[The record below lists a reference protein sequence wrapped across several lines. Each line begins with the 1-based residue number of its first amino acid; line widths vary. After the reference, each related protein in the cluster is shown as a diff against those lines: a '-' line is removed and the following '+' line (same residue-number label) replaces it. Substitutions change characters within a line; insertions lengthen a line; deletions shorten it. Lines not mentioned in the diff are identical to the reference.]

1 MKRSTK
7 SVALGIT
14 AVAALVGVGA
24 PARAQDDGGAQAK
37 APVKVIAD
45 GLEGP
50 FGLGTGVDQLYVAES
65 GDGQITRIN
74 PATGRKKVVAKGL
87 KSPAGVARLQ
97 GNLVIVTGGEEVPD
111 ASTKGDAMVFI
122 KDLDGGRRRLANLEK
137 YELRHNPDG
146 QTQFDPETGEP
157 LDALSNP
164 FAVLTRR
171 GGAHP
176 GVFVADAGANAVLSV
191 SKSGKVSTFFVPPL
205 VTTGACE
212 GRPNNHPDDPQGCD
226 SVPTGLAYGPGNNLY
241 VSTLS
246 GEAPRRGR
254 VYVLDSETGEPIR
267 VIKGFTAP
275 TGVAVARDGTVYVS
289 ELLHNAPEGPPPPN
303 FDPSTVGRIVRV
315 APDGTRT
322 YASVTM
328 PVGLAWFNG
337 GLYSTAWSV
346 AGLFLGIPNA
356 GQVVGVRQIAFS

>member
-1 MKRSTK
+1 MKRSRK
-7 SVALGIT
+7 SVALGLT
-14 AVAALVGVGA
+14 AVAALVGIGA
-24 PARAQDDGGAQAK
+24 PASAQDDGGAQAK

-50 FGLGTGVDQLYVAES
+50 FGLGTGGDKLYVAES
-65 GDGQITRIN
+65 GAGRITRIN
-74 PATGRKKVVAKGL
+74 PTTGRAKVVAKGL
-87 KSPAGVARLQ
+87 RNPTGVDRVQ
-97 GNLVIVTGGEEVPD
+97 GNLFIVTGGEEVPD
-111 ASTKGDAMVFI
+111 ASTKGDATVFL

-164 FAVLTRR
+164 FAVLVRR
-171 GGAHP
+171 GTARAS
-176 GVFVADAGANAVLSV
+176 VFVADAGANAVLSV

-205 VTTGACE
+205 VTTGACA
-212 GRPNNHPDDPQGCD
+212 GRPNNHPDDPTGCD
-226 SVPTGLAYGPGNNLY
+226 PVPTGLAYGPGGRLY

-246 GEAPRRGR
+246 GEAPRQGR
-254 VYVLDSETGEPIR
+254 VYVLDGQTGEP
-267 VIKGFTAP
+267 VGK
-275 TGVAVARDGTVYVS
+275 DGAVYVS

-303 FDPSTVGRIVRV
+303 FDPSTVGRIVRI

-328 PVGLAWFNG
+328 PVGLAWFQG
-337 GLYSTAWSV
+337 GLYSTAWSI
-346 AGLFLGIPNA
+346 AGLLGMPDR